1 MPTYDYTFKIL
12 LLGDANV
19 GKTSFAKRY
28 CYNLFNPSE
37 RMTIGVDF
45 HVKTIEI
52 NDKKIK
58 LQIWDMGGE
67 ERFRFLLPTYCLG
80 ANGAFLLYDITRS
93 STLDNL
99 QEWSSIVRQKGG
111 EIPLIIIG
119 AKLDLA
125 ETQRQ
130 IPTEHGVQIAEKNK
144 FSEFLE
150 ISAMNNVNVD
160 KAFSVLAGFI
170 LQNMKQKINSL

>member
-1 MPTYDYTFKIL
+1 MTTYDYTFKIL

-93 STLDNL
+93 STLDNI

-111 EIPLIIIG
+111 DIPIIIIG
-119 AKLDLA
+119 SKLDLA

-144 FSEFLE
+144 FAEFLE

-160 KAFSVLAGFI
+160 NAFSILTEFI
-170 LQNMKQKINSL
+170 IQNMKEKINSL